1 MKNFIL
7 RKFNLILAIIFI
19 AAINA
24 QELDETFMSSLP
36 DDLKKD
42 VLNRTNGQNQNTNDV
57 YNSYQY
63 SSKLEQKEELSK
75 LKKDLKKT

>member
-19 AAINA
+19 SAINA

-42 VLNRTNGQNQNTNDV
+42 VLSRTNVQNQNTNDV